1 MTHYKITYSFRGK
14 KNEVIIKA
22 NSLKEASALFR
33 KKYKGVIRNV
43 EEIEVKSLGKQLE
56 EIFERKKINLEEFT
70 GIISQMQVMV
80 NAGMS
85 VDIILE
91 NAYKNTKDPKLKK
104 IFERIYKDVVGGQ
117 SLYNAFERYSEHFG
131 PIVLA
136 MIRLGEE
143 TGDLAGALKDLV
155 VILEEI
161 LDNRRRLKKATR
173 YPIVILFAMSI
184 AFTVVIL
191 FVIPPFKTIF
201 AQLHTELPLPTRF
214 LLWIEAAL
222 RDYGILMLGLGIV
235 VFGIL
240 NFFYKKNDNI
250 RLKFDKMM
258 LKIYIVGDVI
268 YLAMVGRF
276 LYVFQKLIDSGIP
289 INDAIDV
296 ALNIVDNSYIK
307 MKLLEIKNSIQ
318 TGSSITQG
326 FVESQMFEP
335 MIIQMISAG
344 EEAGALVEML
354 KKVSDYY
361 LQKYRDYVDNISAL
375 IEPLLIAA
383 IAGFVATLALGIFL
397 PMWNLIDAAG

>member
-240 NFFYKKNDNI
+240 NFFYKKNDDI

>member
-222 RDYGILMLGLGIV
+222 RDYGILMVGLGIV

-240 NFFYKKNDNI
+240 NFLYKKNDDI

-335 MIIQMISAG
+335 MIIQMIGAG